1 MHFPAFC
8 KSKPL
13 QRWKAG
19 VLQLL
24 IWITGGRMC
33 GQRPAGSDSEG
44 TKRRTVCPDDRAAI
58 NRRRIQVD
66 GCKARRLLAQQ
77 VQAHLRKTAWNSRVF
92 LIERQTGSAL
102 AANEAKGHVPERCMP
117 LFAAALIWRSPYDL
131 FFKACFV
138 NGHPAA
144 QPFDARRLI
153 VIQPSL
159 RLPLQAADQG
169 K

>member
-1 MHFPAFC
+1 MDA
-8 KSKPL
+8 K
-13 QRWKAG
+13 Q
-19 VLQLL
+19 
-24 IWITGGRMC
+24 
-33 GQRPAGSDSEG
+33 EG
-44 TKRRTVCPDDRAAI
+44 CLRSRCRRTCEKPH
-58 NRRRIQVD
+58 
-66 GCKARRLLAQQ
+66 G
-77 VQAHLRKTAWNSRVF
+77 TAGFF

-138 NGHPAA
+138 NGYPAA

-159 RLPLQAADQG
+159 RLHFQAADQG